1 MRFQTKVSA
10 LAIAVALAATGL
22 AVEST
27 AASAGTKGVAARPG
41 APGKPK
47 IVKIKST
54 DHKVTMSDQKFHPG
68 VTEFRVVKT
77 AHKGSSLVI
86 LETKDLDRSFQLLG
100 KAFGGGPGSAD
111 AMKKFDNSAT
121 LYGGGAVGT
130 HWQVKLSK
138 GSYYML
144 DTKTNKLTT
153 FKLNGEN
160 RTAKFAHPDSEIWAT
175 PQNQWGTSGDLSG
188 PWVSFTNKAHEI
200 HFMEADRVAK
210 STTSKDVK
218 KALMSNKQ
226 PKWIRP
232 GGFFF
237 DVQSPGVKT
246 VHRQDIDKGKYLLVC
261 FMPSEEQDGV
271 PHALMGMW
279 RLQMAS

>member
-1 MRFQTKVSA
+1 MKVHTKASA

-27 AASAGTKGVAARPG
+27 AASAGTKGIAQRPG

-47 IVKIKST
+47 IVKIKSS
-54 DHKVTMSDQKFHPG
+54 DHKVSMSDQKFHPG

-86 LETKDLDRSFQLLG
+86 LETKDLDRAFQLLG

-111 AMKKFDNSAT
+111 AMKKFDKAAT

-130 HWQVKLSK
+130 RWQVKLTK

-144 DTKTNKLTT
+144 DTKTNKMTT
-153 FKLNGEN
+153 FKLNGDSRN
-160 RTAKFAHPDSEIWAT
+160 AKFAKPDSEVWAT
-175 PQNQWGTSGDLSG
+175 PKNQWQTSGDLAG

-210 STTSKDVK
+210 STTAKNVK
-218 KALMSNKQ
+218 KGLMSNKQ
-226 PKWIRP
+226 PKWLRP

-246 VHRQDIDKGKYLLVC
+246 LHHQDVDKGKYLLVC

-271 PHALMGMW
+271 VHAMMGMW